1 MADIDKGLPN
11 VKRPEDEI
19 VEENFE
25 EVDVAEELGKG
36 PVEVTEDEMGATID
50 FDPNQV
56 DMPDEGDPFAN
67 LNDLLPEDITDRIGN
82 QLQNDY
88 RELAEMIAESEARDR
103 IAEAG
108 GVSKMADGGIMNLK
122 KKW

>member
-11 VKRPEDEI
+11 VKRPEDE
-19 VEENFE
+19 VVTGNFE

-36 PVEVTEDEMGATID
+36 PIEVTEDEMGATID
-50 FDPNQV
+50 FDPSRV

-67 LNDLLPEDITDRIGN
+67 LNDLLPEDITNRIGN

-88 RELAEMIAESEARDR
+88 REYKFSRGDWERAILL
-103 IAEAG
+103 
-108 GVSKMADGGIMNLK
+108 V
-122 KKW
+122 

>member
-11 VKRPEDEI
+11 IKRPEDEI

-36 PVEVTEDEMGATID
+36 PVEITEDETGATID
-50 FDPNQV
+50 FDPSQV

-67 LNDLLPEDITDRIGN
+67 LNDLLPEDVTDKIGN

-88 RELAEMIAESEARDR
+88 REYKFSRGDWERAYIVGLD
-103 IAEAG
+103 
-108 GVSKMADGGIMNLK
+108 L
-122 KKW
+122 